1 MMGRHDPA
9 AATVIRTV
17 LTALA
22 LVGAAVGGAGV
33 ARANP
38 DELLPKSAAP
48 TGSAESRWSAG
59 QALAETQDWK
69 GAEEA
74 YRDAIGLRA
83 EFPEAWNR
91 LGHAL
96 RKQKKYDESVKSY
109 EEAHRLKPD
118 YPQAFEYLGEAY
130 VQMGEIAEAR
140 KLLERLRALDPH
152 EADELAETIATN
164 GK

>member
-1 MMGRHDPA
+1 MIRRIF
-9 AATVIRTV
+9 TV
-17 LTALA
+17 LA
-22 LVGAAVGGAGV
+22 LVGVGLGGAGG

-48 TGSAESRWSAG
+48 TGSAESRFGDG
-59 QALAETQDWK
+59 QVLAEKQDWT

-83 EFPEAWNR
+83 EFPEAWNG

-96 RKQKKYDESVKSY
+96 RMQKKYEESVKSY
-109 EEAHRLKPD
+109 EEALRLKPD
-118 YPQAFEYLGEAY
+118 YPQALEYLGEAY
-130 VQMGEIAEAR
+130 VQMGKVAEAK

-152 EADELAETIATN
+152 EADELAETIGTN

>member
-1 MMGRHDPA
+1 M
-9 AATVIRTV
+9 IRAV
-17 LTALA
+17 LTVLA
-22 LVGAAVGGAGV
+22 LVGAALGGSGV

-48 TGSAESRWSAG
+48 AGSAESRFGDG
-59 QALAETQDWK
+59 QALAVQEDWK

-74 YRDAIGLRA
+74 YRDAIRLRA
-83 EFPEAWNR
+83 EFPEAWNG

-96 RKQKKYDESVKSY
+96 RRQKKYDESVKSY
-109 EEAHRLKPD
+109 EEALRLKPD
-118 YPQAFEYLGEAY
+118 YPQALEYLGEAY
-130 VQMGEIAEAR
+130 VQMGKIAEA
-140 KLLERLRALDPH
+140 KQLLERLRALDPH